1 MLVCINFFQ
10 NSYTRSITILPIRK
24 INSKKYLAQTKKKDL
39 SALTKSLEIS
49 FLLQTALNQGVN
61 LASELERLLQY
72 INANLT
78 LLILSDPQKTQSL

>member
-10 NSYTRSITILPIRK
+10 NRYTRSIIILPVR

-49 FLLQTALNQGVN
+49 FLLQTALNHGVN
-61 LASELERLLQY
+61 LASKLEMLLQY

-78 LLILSDPQKTQSL
+78 LLILSDPQERQSL

>member
-10 NSYTRSITILPIRK
+10 NRYTRSIIILPVR

-49 FLLQTALNQGVN
+49 FLLQTALNHGVN
-61 LASELERLLQY
+61 LASKLEMLLQY

>member
-10 NSYTRSITILPIRK
+10 NRYTRSIIILPVR

-49 FLLQTALNQGVN
+49 FLLQTALNHGVN
-61 LASELERLLQY
+61 LASKLEMLLQY
-72 INANLT
+72 INANLK
-78 LLILSDPQKTQSL
+78 LLILSHPQKTQSL

>member
-1 MLVCINFFQ
+1 MLVGINFFQ
-10 NSYTRSITILPIRK
+10 NRYTRSIIILPVR

-49 FLLQTALNQGVN
+49 FLLQTALKHGVN
-61 LASELERLLQY
+61 LASKLEMLLQY

-78 LLILSDPQKTQSL
+78 LLILSDPQETQSL